1 MSKYNLPAKTNIK
14 IQCVC
19 FLLVRII
26 VGNSMGTDGI
36 RTHSDKGI
44 FDPQQLTNY
53 PRSKRD
59 VSQFVTPS
67 HSMHQVTWAY
77 DLCTVAHNVCW
88 SSVWNLLYI
97 THLAPRILRL
107 GIPPGFRNIKLRKLI
122 EADGSVVVIIRGERC
137 STHNGE
143 RQRSWAALDI
153 QRRQEK
159 LLGD

>member
-67 HSMHQVTWAY
+67 HSMHQVT
-77 DLCTVAHNVCW
+77 
-88 SSVWNLLYI
+88 
-97 THLAPRILRL
+97 
-107 GIPPGFRNIKLRKLI
+107 
-122 EADGSVVVIIRGERC
+122 
-137 STHNGE
+137 
-143 RQRSWAALDI
+143 
-153 QRRQEK
+153 
-159 LLGD
+159 